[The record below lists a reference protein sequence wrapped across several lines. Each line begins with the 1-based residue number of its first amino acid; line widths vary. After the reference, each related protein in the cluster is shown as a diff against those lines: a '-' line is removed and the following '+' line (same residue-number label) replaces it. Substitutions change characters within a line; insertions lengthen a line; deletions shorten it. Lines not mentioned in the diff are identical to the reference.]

1 MLLGKVL
8 GPVVSTARLDT
19 IPARQLLRV
28 ELDAEFGDPRNPLV
42 AIDSVSAGPGD
53 RVLVLQEGTGARQV
67 LGLGAEDPLP
77 VQMVIVAIVDQVSRG

>member
-8 GPVVSTARLDT
+8 GPVVSTAKLQT

-28 ELDAEFGDPRNPLV
+28 ELDPEFGEPKNTIV
-42 AIDSVSAGPGD
+42 AIDSVQAGPGD
-53 RVLVLQEGTGARQV
+53 RVLVLQEGTGARQA

-77 VQMVIVAIVDQVSRG
+77 AQMVVIAIVDEISST